1 MDRFSS
7 DREAL
12 EFVVS
17 RIADEAQRDG
27 DPLSEIE
34 RKMLYFSET
43 AWTLPDIMDVNDE
56 FDKQYNQ
63 DDYEKKIS
71 QLISKAVR
79 RARKHQTEEFQA
91 WIQAVRRLRK
101 DDRYLLVMV
110 DQAKVGSMFHPSRP
124 PGDLW
129 KLWGTGI
136 GIVGFFSGLVW
147 FINKLA
153 PNKSMGSRQGDLLAF
168 AFWVAIIGVVLL
180 YSVLRLFFGARKVAD
195 VTNRALEWLFGF
207 TKR

>member
-1 MDRFSS
+1 MDRFSG

-12 EFVVS
+12 DFVVS

-27 DPLSEIE
+27 APLSEIE

-43 AWTLPDIMDVNDE
+43 AWTLPDIMDVSDE
-56 FDKQYNQ
+56 FDKKYNQ

-71 QLISKAVR
+71 LLIRKAVK
-79 RARKHQTEEFQA
+79 RAREQQPEEFQA

-110 DQAKVGSMFHPSRP
+110 DQAKVGSMFHTSRP
-124 PGDLW
+124 PGDLL

-136 GIVGFFSGLVW
+136 AIVGLFSGLVW

-153 PNKSMGSRQGDLLAF
+153 PNKSLGPQ
-168 AFWVAIIGVVLL
+168 
-180 YSVLRLFFGARKVAD
+180 
-195 VTNRALEWLFGF
+195 
-207 TKR
+207 